1 MMPQRYLAKPSIF
14 WKKEKILVTV
24 TFMLKND
31 IKAISFPDIYGEN
44 YTDSFKCIEKSVIQ
58 RLLIYN
64 PCEDT

>member
-1 MMPQRYLAKPSIF
+1 MPQRYLAKPSIF
-14 WKKEKILVTV
+14 WKKEILVTV

-44 YTDSFKCIEKSVIQ
+44 YTDSFKGIEKSVIQ

-64 PCEDT
+64 PCKDI

>member
-14 WKKEKILVTV
+14 WKKEKILVTA

-31 IKAISFPDIYGEN
+31 IKAIPFPDIYGEN
-44 YTDSFKCIEKSVIQ
+44 YTDSFKGIEKSVIQ

-64 PCEDT
+64 LCKDI